1 MLSNLLAIMAITIYN
16 QMYGASAVLELIT
29 RYNKIATDVMQ
40 VGGFAAMVS
49 TVKGLAVGIT
59 VLLYLIDLAGKVTE
73 KNFSIE
79 QFFKAT
85 LRFVVSYFFILYS
98 DVITNYLI
106 EAGTG
111 ITIDTVKDSGFA
123 FFTDDP
129 DNKTL
134 LINGIKDMKAIETL
148 GFVISSIIPWLFSM
162 IGEVILQ
169 IVLISRILELVVM
182 VTFAPLSIS
191 DIYREGTASPGVQ
204 YMKRDLAL
212 SLQVI
217 VIILINAAT
226 QAIIFAIINK
236 GSNVTIGQ
244 TITDILVEAEYSE
257 SKNVA
262 LANGS
267 AKFTV
272 DSVRTFMKTLTGQDS
287 LVKVIGVL
295 LARLGLI
302 WNSMPLCEEI
312 TGAK

>member
-129 DNKTL
+129 DNRTL

-204 YMKRDLAL
+204 YMKRVLAL

-226 QAIIFAIINK
+226 QAIIFAIIDK

-287 LVKVIGVL
+287 LVKVIGGL

>member
-106 EAGTG
+106 KAGTG

-148 GFVISSIIPWLFSM
+148 EVYYPNSDDENTAIPFSITSEGMWDLLDLAAKDTACAAKVWDCFVNRDTEAKKWIKNVCDITGW
-162 IGEVILQ
+162 GEVDE
-169 IVLISRILELVVM
+169 R
-182 VTFAPLSIS
+182 
-191 DIYREGTASPGVQ
+191 
-204 YMKRDLAL
+204 
-212 SLQVI
+212 
-217 VIILINAAT
+217 
-226 QAIIFAIINK
+226 
-236 GSNVTIGQ
+236 
-244 TITDILVEAEYSE
+244 
-257 SKNVA
+257 
-262 LANGS
+262 
-267 AKFTV
+267 
-272 DSVRTFMKTLTGQDS
+272 
-287 LVKVIGVL
+287 
-295 LARLGLI
+295 
-302 WNSMPLCEEI
+302 
-312 TGAK
+312 

>member
-29 RYNKIATDVMQ
+29 RYNKIATDAMQ

-134 LINGIKDMKAIETL
+134 LINGIKDMKAI
-148 GFVISSIIPWLFSM
+148 
-162 IGEVILQ
+162 
-169 IVLISRILELVVM
+169 
-182 VTFAPLSIS
+182 
-191 DIYREGTASPGVQ
+191 
-204 YMKRDLAL
+204 
-212 SLQVI
+212 
-217 VIILINAAT
+217 
-226 QAIIFAIINK
+226 
-236 GSNVTIGQ
+236 
-244 TITDILVEAEYSE
+244 
-257 SKNVA
+257 
-262 LANGS
+262 
-267 AKFTV
+267 
-272 DSVRTFMKTLTGQDS
+272 
-287 LVKVIGVL
+287 
-295 LARLGLI
+295 
-302 WNSMPLCEEI
+302 
-312 TGAK
+312 

>member
-16 QMYGASAVLELIT
+16 QMELIT

-111 ITIDTVKDSGFA
+111 ITIDTVMDSGFA

-204 YMKRDLAL
+204 YMKRVLAL

>member
-79 QFFKAT
+79 QFFK

-204 YMKRDLAL
+204 YMKRVLAL

>member
-1 MLSNLLAIMAITIYN
+1 MKDDKELEQKKLA
-16 QMYGASAVLELIT
+16 
-29 RYNKIATDVMQ
+29 
-40 VGGFAAMVS
+40 F
-49 TVKGLAVGIT
+49 
-59 VLLYLIDLAGKVTE
+59 
-73 KNFSIE
+73 
-79 QFFKAT
+79 
-85 LRFVVSYFFILYS
+85 
-98 DVITNYLI
+98 
-106 EAGTG
+106 
-111 ITIDTVKDSGFA
+111 
-123 FFTDDP
+123 
-129 DNKTL
+129 
-134 LINGIKDMKAIETL
+134 
-148 GFVISSIIPWLFSM
+148 
-162 IGEVILQ
+162 
-169 IVLISRILELVVM
+169 
-182 VTFAPLSIS
+182 
-191 DIYREGTASPGVQ
+191 
-204 YMKRDLAL
+204 
-212 SLQVI
+212 QVI

-257 SKNVA
+257 SKSVA

>member
-1 MLSNLLAIMAITIYN
+1 
-16 QMYGASAVLELIT
+16 
-29 RYNKIATDVMQ
+29 
-40 VGGFAAMVS
+40 MVS

-162 IGEVILQ
+162 IGEVVLQ

-204 YMKRDLAL
+204 YMKRVLAL

>member
-79 QFFKAT
+79 
-85 LRFVVSYFFILYS
+85 RFVVSYFFILYS

-204 YMKRDLAL
+204 YMKRVLAL